1 MIEAIVTDIEGTTS
15 SIAFV
20 KELLF
25 PYSRQRMD
33 AFLREAADR
42 PEVREALE
50 MTRQTLHEETG
61 TEPTPADLLAALLHW
76 IDTDRKHT
84 GLKTLQGL
92 IWKDGYER
100 GELKSHLYP
109 DVAPKLRAWR
119 DAGLTLAVYSSGS
132 EEAQRQFFGHSEAGD
147 LRPLFSHY
155 FDTKIGQKK
164 TIEPYRTIAET
175 LALPPERILFLSD
188 IAEELDAAAQTGLR
202 TVQLVRP
209 GTTATDR
216 HPTARDFD
224 EVEIGAVKNGLGGH
238 LAR

>member
-20 KELLF
+20 KDLLF
-25 PYSRQRMD
+25 PYSRQRME
-33 AFLREAADR
+33 AFLHEAAGR

-50 MTRQTLHEETG
+50 LVRQTLREETG
-61 TEPTPADLLAALLHW
+61 AEPAHADLLAALLHW
-76 IDTDRKHT
+76 IDIDRKHT
-84 GLKTLQGL
+84 GLKALQGL

-109 DVAPKLRAWR
+109 EVAARLRAWHG
-119 DAGLTLAVYSSGS
+119 AGLTLAVYSSGS

-155 FDTKIGQKK
+155 FDTRIGQKK
-164 TIEPYRTIAET
+164 TIEPYLTIGQT
-175 LALPPERILFLSD
+175 MGLPPDRILFLSD
-188 IAEELDAAAQTGLR
+188 IAEELDAAAQAGLR

-209 GTTATDR
+209 GTKATDR

-224 EVEIGAVKNGLGGH
+224 EVAAMPVLVGAVE
-238 LAR
+238 